1 MAIELPDHLSRVL
14 QNGQR
19 LRQQGYRGR
28 FAPTP
33 SGPLHLGNVRTAL
46 LSWLHARVN
55 NGQWL
60 LRVDDLDTPRIRSGA
75 IESVLQ
81 DLRWLGLH
89 WDGPL
94 VLQSRRRGLYGSFLS
109 SLRKQG
115 YLYPCRCSR
124 RQLDGASIYPGTCR
138 RLPQDWGL
146 RNARLPAWRLRV
158 AEPFSAQVGD
168 VVLRRADGVIAYH
181 MATSIDELAMG
192 ISEVVRGQD
201 LVSVCAAQIAVMSS
215 LGMASPRYG
224 HVPLLCDSSGQKL
237 SKRDHAAGLSSLR
250 DRGEA
255 AAQVIGQ
262 LAASLGLVSPTNAI
276 SAEELLEEL
285 RNRQDKLTSLIV
297 GADSSGKVRDQ
308 SREKASN

>member
-1 MAIELPDHLSRVL
+1 MAIQLPDHLSQVL
-14 QNGQR
+14 QNGQG

-46 LSWLHARVN
+46 LSWLRARLS

-60 LRVDDLDTPRIRSGA
+60 LRVDDLDTPRIRPGA
-75 IESVLQ
+75 IESVPQ
-81 DLRWLGLH
+81 DLRWLGLN

-109 SLRKQG
+109 TFRRQG

-124 RQLDGASIYPGTCR
+124 RQLDGATIYPGTCR
-138 RLPQDWGL
+138 WLPQDWGL
-146 RNARLPAWRLRV
+146 RDARLPAWRLRV
-158 AEPFSAQVGD
+158 AEPFDSVVGD
-168 VVLRRADGVIAYH
+168 VILRRADGVVAYH
-181 MATSIDELAMG
+181 LATSIDELALG
-192 ISEVVRGQD
+192 INEVVRGQD
-201 LVSVCAAQIAVMSS
+201 LVSVCSAQNAVIAS

-224 HVPLLCDSSGQKL
+224 YVPLLCDSSGQKL
-237 SKRDHAAGLSSLR
+237 SKRDHATGLSSLR

-262 LAASLGLVSPTNAI
+262 LAASLGLVSSTCAI

-285 RNRQDKLTSLIV
+285 RVREDKLTSLIL
-297 GADSSGKVRDQ
+297 GSDSSGKVRDH
-308 SREKASN
+308 N

>member
-1 MAIELPDHLSRVL
+1 MAIQLPDHLSQVL
-14 QNGQR
+14 QNGQG

-46 LSWLHARVN
+46 LSWLRARLC

-60 LRVDDLDTPRIRSGA
+60 LRVDDLDTPRIRPGA

-81 DLRWLGLH
+81 DLRWLGLN

-109 SLRKQG
+109 TFRRQG

-124 RQLDGASIYPGTCR
+124 RQLDGATIYPGTCR
-138 RLPQDWGL
+138 WLPQDWGL
-146 RNARLPAWRLRV
+146 RDARLPAWRLRV
-158 AEPFSAQVGD
+158 AEPFDSVVGD
-168 VVLRRADGVIAYH
+168 VILRRADGVIAYH
-181 MATSIDELAMG
+181 LATSIDDLALG
-192 ISEVVRGQD
+192 INEVVRGQD
-201 LVSVCAAQIAVMSS
+201 LVSVCSAQNAVIAS

-224 HVPLLCDSSGQKL
+224 YVPLLCDSSGQKL
-237 SKRDHAAGLSSLR
+237 SKRDHATGLSSLR

-262 LAASLGLVSPTNAI
+262 LAASLGLVSSKCAI

-285 RNRQDKLTSLIV
+285 RVREDKLTSLIV
-297 GADSSGKVRDQ
+297 GADSSGKVRDH
-308 SREKASN
+308 N

>member
-1 MAIELPDHLSRVL
+1 MAIQLPDHLSQVL
-14 QNGQR
+14 QNGQG

-46 LSWLHARVN
+46 LSWLRARLC

-60 LRVDDLDTPRIRSGA
+60 LRVDDLDTPRIRPGA

-81 DLRWLGLH
+81 DLRWLGLN

-109 SLRKQG
+109 TFRRQG

-124 RQLDGASIYPGTCR
+124 RQLDGATIYPGTCR
-138 RLPQDWGL
+138 WLPQDWGL
-146 RNARLPAWRLRV
+146 RDARLPAWRLRV
-158 AEPFSAQVGD
+158 AEPFDTVVGD
-168 VVLRRADGVIAYH
+168 VILRRADGVIAYH
-181 MATSIDELAMG
+181 LATSIDELALG
-192 ISEVVRGQD
+192 INEVVRGQD
-201 LVSVCAAQIAVMSS
+201 LVSVCSAQNAVIAS

-237 SKRDHAAGLSSLR
+237 SKRDHATGLSSLR

-262 LAASLGLVSPTNAI
+262 LAASLGLVSSKCAI

-285 RNRQDKLTSLIV
+285 RVREDKLTSLIV
-297 GADSSGKVRDQ
+297 GADSSGKVRDH
-308 SREKASN
+308 N

>member
-1 MAIELPDHLSRVL
+1 MAIQLPDHLSQVL

-46 LSWLHARVN
+46 LSWLRARLC

-60 LRVDDLDTPRIRSGA
+60 LRVDDLDTPRIRPGA

-81 DLRWLGLH
+81 DLRWLGLN

-109 SLRKQG
+109 TFRRQG

-124 RQLDGASIYPGTCR
+124 RQLDGATIYPGTCR
-138 RLPQDWGL
+138 WLPQDWGL
-146 RNARLPAWRLRV
+146 RDARLPAWRLRV
-158 AEPFSAQVGD
+158 AEPFDSVVGD
-168 VVLRRADGVIAYH
+168 VILRRADGVVAYH
-181 MATSIDELAMG
+181 LATSIDELALG
-192 ISEVVRGQD
+192 INEVVRGQD
-201 LVSVCAAQIAVMSS
+201 LVSVCAAQRAVITS

-224 HVPLLCDSSGQKL
+224 HVPLLLDTAGQKL
-237 SKRDHAAGLSSLR
+237 SKRDHATGLSSLR

-262 LAASLGLVSPTNAI
+262 LAESLGLMSSTCAI

-285 RNRQDKLTSLIV
+285 RVREDKLTSLIV
-297 GADSSGKVRDQ
+297 GADSSGKVRDH
-308 SREKASN
+308 N

>member
-1 MAIELPDHLSRVL
+1 MAIQLPDHLSQVL
-14 QNGQR
+14 QNGQG

-46 LSWLHARVN
+46 LSWLRARLC

-60 LRVDDLDTPRIRSGA
+60 LRVDDLDTPRIRPGA

-81 DLRWLGLH
+81 DLRWLGLN

-109 SLRKQG
+109 TFRRQG

-124 RQLDGASIYPGTCR
+124 RQLDGATIYPGTCR
-138 RLPQDWGL
+138 WLPQDWGL
-146 RNARLPAWRLRV
+146 RDARLPAWRLRV
-158 AEPFSAQVGD
+158 AEPFDSVVGD
-168 VVLRRADGVIAYH
+168 VILRRADGVIAYH
-181 MATSIDELAMG
+181 LATSIDELALG
-192 ISEVVRGQD
+192 INEVVRGQD
-201 LVSVCAAQIAVMSS
+201 LVSVCSAQNAVIAS

-237 SKRDHAAGLSSLR
+237 SKRDHATGLSSLR

-262 LAASLGLVSPTNAI
+262 LAASLGLMSSMCAI

-285 RNRQDKLTSLIV
+285 RVREDKLTSLIV
-297 GADSSGKVRDQ
+297 GADSSGKVRDY
-308 SREKASN
+308 S

>member
-1 MAIELPDHLSRVL
+1 MAIQLPDHLSQVL
-14 QNGQR
+14 QNGQG
-19 LRQQGYRGR
+19 LRQLGYRGR

-46 LSWLHARVN
+46 LSWLRARLC

-60 LRVDDLDTPRIRSGA
+60 LRVDDLDTPRIRPGA

-81 DLRWLGLH
+81 DLRWLGLN

-109 SLRKQG
+109 TFRRQG

-124 RQLDGASIYPGTCR
+124 RQLDGATIYPGTCR
-138 RLPQDWGL
+138 WLPQDWGL
-146 RNARLPAWRLRV
+146 RDARLPAWRLRV
-158 AEPFSAQVGD
+158 AEPFDSVVGD
-168 VVLRRADGVIAYH
+168 VILRRADGVIAYH
-181 MATSIDELAMG
+181 LATSIDELALG
-192 ISEVVRGQD
+192 INEVVRGQD
-201 LVSVCAAQIAVMSS
+201 LVSVCSAQNAVIAS

-237 SKRDHAAGLSSLR
+237 SKRDHATGLSSLR

-262 LAASLGLVSPTNAI
+262 LAASLGLVSSTCAI

-285 RNRQDKLTSLIV
+285 RVREDKLTSLIV
-297 GADSSGKVRDQ
+297 GADSSGKVRDH
-308 SREKASN
+308 N

>member
-1 MAIELPDHLSRVL
+1 
-14 QNGQR
+14 
-19 LRQQGYRGR
+19 
-28 FAPTP
+28 
-33 SGPLHLGNVRTAL
+33 
-46 LSWLHARVN
+46 
-55 NGQWL
+55 
-60 LRVDDLDTPRIRSGA
+60 
-75 IESVLQ
+75 
-81 DLRWLGLH
+81 
-89 WDGPL
+89 
-94 VLQSRRRGLYGSFLS
+94 
-109 SLRKQG
+109 LRKQG

-124 RQLDGASIYPGTCR
+124 RQLDGETIYPGTCR
-138 RLPQDWGL
+138 RLDQDWGL
-146 RNARLPAWRLRV
+146 RDARLPAWRLRV
-158 AEPFSAQVGD
+158 AEPFAKKVGD
-168 VVLRRADGVIAYH
+168 VILRRTDGVIAYH
-181 MATSIDELAMG
+181 LATSIDELALG
-192 ISEVVRGQD
+192 INEVVRGQD
-201 LVSVCAAQIAVMSS
+201 LVSVCAAQSAVITS

-308 SREKASN
+308 SRKKASN

>member
-1 MAIELPDHLSRVL
+1 MAIQLPDHLSQVL
-14 QNGQR
+14 QNGQG

-46 LSWLHARVN
+46 LSWLRARLS

-60 LRVDDLDTPRIRSGA
+60 LRVDDLDTPRIRPGA

-81 DLRWLGLH
+81 DLRWLGLN

-109 SLRKQG
+109 TFRRQG

-124 RQLDGASIYPGTCR
+124 RQLDGATIYPGTCR
-138 RLPQDWGL
+138 WLPQDWGL
-146 RNARLPAWRLRV
+146 RDARLPAWRLRV
-158 AEPFSAQVGD
+158 AEPFDTVVGD
-168 VVLRRADGVIAYH
+168 VILRRADGVIAYH
-181 MATSIDELAMG
+181 LATSIDELALG
-192 ISEVVRGQD
+192 INEVVRGQD
-201 LVSVCAAQIAVMSS
+201 LVSVCSAQNAVIAS

-224 HVPLLCDSSGQKL
+224 YVPLLCDSSGQKL
-237 SKRDHAAGLSSLR
+237 SKRDHATGLSSLR

-262 LAASLGLVSPTNAI
+262 LAASLGLVSSKCAI

-285 RNRQDKLTSLIV
+285 RVREDKLTSLIV
-297 GADSSGKVRDQ
+297 GADSSGKVRDH
-308 SREKASN
+308 N

>member
-1 MAIELPDHLSRVL
+1 MAFELPDHLSRVL

-124 RQLDGASIYPGTCR
+124 RQLDGASIYPGTCG
-138 RLPQDWGL
+138 RLQQDWGL

-215 LGMASPRYG
+215 LGMASPRYL
-224 HVPLLCDSSGQKL
+224 HVPLLCDPSGQKL
-237 SKRDHAAGLSSLR
+237 SKREQATGVRSLR
-250 DRGEA
+250 DRGDT
-255 AAQVIGQ
+255 AAQLIGQ
-262 LAASLGLVSPTNAI
+262 LASSLGLVPPEHAI

-285 RNRQDKLTSLIV
+285 RERQDKLTSLIV
-297 GADSSGKVRDQ
+297 GADSSGKVRD
-308 SREKASN
+308 RN

>member
-1 MAIELPDHLSRVL
+1 MAIQLPDHLSQVL
-14 QNGQR
+14 QNGQG

-46 LSWLHARVN
+46 LSWLRARLC

-60 LRVDDLDTPRIRSGA
+60 LRVDDLDTPRIRPGA

-81 DLRWLGLH
+81 DLRWLGLN

-109 SLRKQG
+109 TFRRQG

-124 RQLDGASIYPGTCR
+124 RQLDGATIYPGTCR
-138 RLPQDWGL
+138 WLPQDWGL
-146 RNARLPAWRLRV
+146 RDARLPAWRLRV
-158 AEPFSAQVGD
+158 AEPFDSVVGD
-168 VVLRRADGVIAYH
+168 VILRRADGVVAYH
-181 MATSIDELAMG
+181 LATSIDELALG
-192 ISEVVRGQD
+192 INEVVRGQD
-201 LVSVCAAQIAVMSS
+201 LVSVCSAQNAVIAS

-237 SKRDHAAGLSSLR
+237 SKRDHATGLSSLR

-262 LAASLGLVSPTNAI
+262 LAASLGLMSSMCAI

-285 RNRQDKLTSLIV
+285 RVREDKLTSLIV
-297 GADSSGKVRDQ
+297 GADSSGKVRDH
-308 SREKASN
+308 N

>member
-158 AEPFSAQVGD
+158 AEPFCAQVGD

-181 MATSIDELAMG
+181 LATSIDELALG
-192 ISEVVRGQD
+192 INEVVRGQD
-201 LVSVCAAQIAVMSS
+201 LEAVWAAQSAVITS
-215 LGMASPRYG
+215 LGMTSPRYG
-224 HVPLLCDSSGQKL
+224 HVPLLCDSSGEKL
-237 SKRDHAAGLSSLR
+237 SKRAHATGLSSLR

-255 AAQVIGQ
+255 SAQVIGR
-262 LAASLGLVSPTNAI
+262 LATSLGLVSPATAI

-285 RNRQDKLTSLIV
+285 RERQGQFNALIV
-297 GADSSGKVRDQ
+297 GANSSGKVRDHNGK
-308 SREKASN
+308 KASN

>member
-1 MAIELPDHLSRVL
+1 MAIQLPDHLSQVL
-14 QNGQR
+14 QNGQG

-46 LSWLHARVN
+46 LSWLRARLC

-60 LRVDDLDTPRIRSGA
+60 LRVDDLDTPRIRPGA

-81 DLRWLGLH
+81 DLRWLGLN

-109 SLRKQG
+109 TFRRQG

-124 RQLDGASIYPGTCR
+124 RQLDGATIYPGTCR
-138 RLPQDWGL
+138 WLPQDWGL
-146 RNARLPAWRLRV
+146 RDARLPAWRLRV
-158 AEPFSAQVGD
+158 AEPFDSVVGD
-168 VVLRRADGVIAYH
+168 VILRRADGVIAYH
-181 MATSIDELAMG
+181 LATSIDELALG
-192 ISEVVRGQD
+192 INEVVRGQD
-201 LVSVCAAQIAVMSS
+201 LVSVCSAQNAVIAS

-237 SKRDHAAGLSSLR
+237 SKRDHATGLSSLR

-262 LAASLGLVSPTNAI
+262 LAASLGLMSSTCAS

-285 RNRQDKLTSLIV
+285 RVREDKLTSLIV
-297 GADSSGKVRDQ
+297 VADSSGKVRD
-308 SREKASN
+308 RN

>member
-1 MAIELPDHLSRVL
+1 MAIQLPDHLSQVL
-14 QNGQR
+14 QNGQG

-46 LSWLHARVN
+46 LSWLRARLC

-60 LRVDDLDTPRIRSGA
+60 LRVDDLDTPRIRPGA

-81 DLRWLGLH
+81 DLRWLGLN

-109 SLRKQG
+109 TFRRQG

-124 RQLDGASIYPGTCR
+124 RQLDGATIYPGTCR
-138 RLPQDWGL
+138 WLPQDWGL
-146 RNARLPAWRLRV
+146 RDARLPAWRLRV
-158 AEPFSAQVGD
+158 AEPFDSVVGD
-168 VVLRRADGVIAYH
+168 VILRRADGVIAYH
-181 MATSIDELAMG
+181 LATSIDELALG
-192 ISEVVRGQD
+192 INEVVRGQD
-201 LVSVCAAQIAVMSS
+201 LVSVCSAQNAVIAS

-237 SKRDHAAGLSSLR
+237 SKRDHATGLSSLR

-262 LAASLGLVSPTNAI
+262 LAASLGLVSSTCAI

-285 RNRQDKLTSLIV
+285 RVREDKLTSLIV
-297 GADSSGKVRDQ
+297 GADSSGKVRDH
-308 SREKASN
+308 N

>member
-1 MAIELPDHLSRVL
+1 MAIQLPDHLSQVL

-46 LSWLHARVN
+46 LSWLRARLS

-60 LRVDDLDTPRIRSGA
+60 LRVDDLDTPRIRPGA

-81 DLRWLGLH
+81 DLRWLGLN

-109 SLRKQG
+109 TFRRQG

-124 RQLDGASIYPGTCR
+124 RELGGATIYPGTCS
-138 RLPQDWGL
+138 RLDQDWGL
-146 RNARLPAWRLRV
+146 RDARLPAWRLRV
-158 AEPFSAQVGD
+158 AEPFDTVVGD

-181 MATSIDELAMG
+181 LATSIDELALG
-192 ISEVVRGQD
+192 INEVVRGQD
-201 LVSVCAAQIAVMSS
+201 LVSVCAAQRAVITS
-215 LGMASPRYG
+215 LGMASPRYW
-224 HVPLLCDSSGQKL
+224 HVPLLFDASGQKL
-237 SKRDHAAGLSSLR
+237 SKRDHATGLSSLR
-250 DRGEA
+250 DRGEV

-262 LAASLGLVSPTNAI
+262 LAATLGLVSPACAI

-285 RNRQDKLTSLIV
+285 RVREDKLTSFI
-297 GADSSGKVRDQ
+297 GGTDSSGKVRDY
-308 SREKASN
+308 S

>member
-1 MAIELPDHLSRVL
+1 MAIQLPDHLSQVL
-14 QNGQR
+14 QNGQG

-46 LSWLHARVN
+46 LSWLRARLC

-60 LRVDDLDTPRIRSGA
+60 LRVDDLDTPRIRPGA

-81 DLRWLGLH
+81 DLRWLGLN

-109 SLRKQG
+109 TFRRQG

-124 RQLDGASIYPGTCR
+124 RQLDGATIYPGTCR
-138 RLPQDWGL
+138 WLPQDWGL
-146 RNARLPAWRLRV
+146 RDARLPAWRLRV
-158 AEPFSAQVGD
+158 AEPFDSVVGD
-168 VVLRRADGVIAYH
+168 VILRRADGVVAYH
-181 MATSIDELAMG
+181 LATSIDELALG
-192 ISEVVRGQD
+192 INEVVRGQD
-201 LVSVCAAQIAVMSS
+201 LVSVCSAQNAVIAS

-237 SKRDHAAGLSSLR
+237 SKRDHATGLSSLR

-262 LAASLGLVSPTNAI
+262 LAASLGLVSSTSAI

-285 RNRQDKLTSLIV
+285 RVREDKLTSLIV
-297 GADSSGKVRDQ
+297 GADSSGKVRDH
-308 SREKASN
+308 N

>member
-1 MAIELPDHLSRVL
+1 MAIQLPDHLSQVL

-46 LSWLHARVN
+46 LSWLRARLS

-60 LRVDDLDTPRIRSGA
+60 LRVDDLDTPRIRPGA

-81 DLRWLGLH
+81 DLRWLGLN

-109 SLRKQG
+109 TFRRQG

-124 RQLDGASIYPGTCR
+124 RELGGATIYPGTCS
-138 RLPQDWGL
+138 RLDQDWGL
-146 RNARLPAWRLRV
+146 RDARLPAWRLRV
-158 AEPFSAQVGD
+158 AEPFDTVVGD

-181 MATSIDELAMG
+181 LATSIDELALG
-192 ISEVVRGQD
+192 INEVVRGQD
-201 LVSVCAAQIAVMSS
+201 LVSVCAAQRAVTTS

-224 HVPLLCDSSGQKL
+224 HVPLLFDASGQKL
-237 SKRDHAAGLSSLR
+237 SKRDHATGLSSLR
-250 DRGEA
+250 DRGEV

-262 LAASLGLVSPTNAI
+262 LAATLGLVSPACAI

-285 RNRQDKLTSLIV
+285 RVREDKLTSFIV
-297 GADSSGKVRDQ
+297 GADSSGKVRDY
-308 SREKASN
+308 S

>member
-1 MAIELPDHLSRVL
+1 MVIQLPDHLSQVL
-14 QNGQR
+14 QNGQG

-46 LSWLHARVN
+46 LSWLRARLC

-60 LRVDDLDTPRIRSGA
+60 LRVDDLDTPRIRPGA

-81 DLRWLGLH
+81 DLRWLGLN

-109 SLRKQG
+109 TFRRQG

-124 RQLDGASIYPGTCR
+124 RQLDGATIYPGTCR
-138 RLPQDWGL
+138 WLPQDWGL
-146 RNARLPAWRLRV
+146 RDARLPAWRLRV
-158 AEPFSAQVGD
+158 AEPFDSVVGD
-168 VVLRRADGVIAYH
+168 VILRRADGVVAYH
-181 MATSIDELAMG
+181 LATSIDELALG
-192 ISEVVRGQD
+192 INEVVRGQD
-201 LVSVCAAQIAVMSS
+201 LVSVCSAQNAVIAS

-224 HVPLLCDSSGQKL
+224 YVPLLCDSSGQKL
-237 SKRDHAAGLSSLR
+237 SKRDHATGLSSLR

-262 LAASLGLVSPTNAI
+262 LAASLGLVSSTCAI

-285 RNRQDKLTSLIV
+285 RVREDKLTSLIV
-297 GADSSGKVRDQ
+297 GADSSGKVRDH
-308 SREKASN
+308 N

>member
-1 MAIELPDHLSRVL
+1 MAVKLPDHLNHVL
-14 QNGQR
+14 QNGQGLSQR
-19 LRQQGYRGR
+19 GYRGR

-46 LSWLHARVN
+46 LSWLRARLN

-60 LRVDDLDTPRIRSGA
+60 LRVDDLDTPRIRTGA
-75 IESVLQ
+75 IESVLH
-81 DLRWLGLH
+81 DLRWLGLN

-109 SLRKQG
+109 TFRRQG

-124 RQLDGASIYPGTCR
+124 RELGGATIYPGTCS
-138 RLPQDWGL
+138 RLAQDWGL
-146 RNARLPAWRLRV
+146 RDARLPAWRLRV
-158 AEPFSAQVGD
+158 AEPFDTVVGD

-181 MATSIDELAMG
+181 LATSIDELALG
-192 ISEVVRGQD
+192 INEVVRGQD
-201 LVSVCAAQIAVMSS
+201 LVSVCAAQRAVITS

-224 HVPLLCDSSGQKL
+224 HVPLLFDASGQKL
-237 SKRDHAAGLSSLR
+237 SKRDHATGLSSLR
-250 DRGEA
+250 DRGEV

-262 LAASLGLVSPTNAI
+262 LAATLGLVSPACAI

-285 RNRQDKLTSLIV
+285 RVREDKLTSFI
-297 GADSSGKVRDQ
+297 GGTDSSGKFRD
-308 SREKASN
+308 

>member
-1 MAIELPDHLSRVL
+1 MAIKLPDHLRQVL
-14 QNGQR
+14 QIGQGLSQR
-19 LRQQGYRGR
+19 GYRGR

-46 LSWLHARVN
+46 LSWLHARLN

-81 DLRWLGLH
+81 DLRWLGLN
-89 WDGPL
+89 WDEPV
-94 VLQSRRRGLYGSFLS
+94 VLQSRRRGMYGSFLS
-109 SLRKQG
+109 TLRKQG

-124 RQLDGASIYPGTCR
+124 RQLDGAAIYPGTCR
-138 RLPQDWGL
+138 RLHQDWGL
-146 RNARLPAWRLRV
+146 KDARLPAWRLRV
-158 AEPFSAQVGD
+158 VEPFATDVGD

-181 MATSIDELAMG
+181 LATSIDELALG
-192 ISEVVRGQD
+192 INEVVRGQD
-201 LVSVCAAQIAVMSS
+201 LVSVCAAQRAVITS

-224 HVPLLCDSSGQKL
+224 HVPLLLDASGQKL
-237 SKRDHAAGLSSLR
+237 SKRDHATGLSSLR
-250 DRGEA
+250 DRGEV

-262 LAASLGLVSPTNAI
+262 LAATLGLVSPACAI

-285 RNRQDKLTSLIV
+285 RVREDKLTSLI
-297 GADSSGKVRDQ
+297 GGTDSSGKVRDY
-308 SREKASN
+308 S

>member
-1 MAIELPDHLSRVL
+1 MQLPDHLSQVL
-14 QNGQR
+14 QNGQG

-46 LSWLHARVN
+46 LSWLRARLC

-60 LRVDDLDTPRIRSGA
+60 LRVDDLDTPRIRPGA

-81 DLRWLGLH
+81 DLRWLGLN

-109 SLRKQG
+109 TFRRQG

-124 RQLDGASIYPGTCR
+124 RQLDGATIYPGTCR
-138 RLPQDWGL
+138 WLPQDWGL
-146 RNARLPAWRLRV
+146 RDARLPAWRLRV
-158 AEPFSAQVGD
+158 AEPFDSVVGD
-168 VVLRRADGVIAYH
+168 VILLRADGVIAYH
-181 MATSIDELAMG
+181 LATSIDELALG
-192 ISEVVRGQD
+192 INEVVRGQD
-201 LVSVCAAQIAVMSS
+201 LVSVCSAQNAVIAS

-237 SKRDHAAGLSSLR
+237 SKRDHATGLSSLR

-262 LAASLGLVSPTNAI
+262 LAASLGLMSSTCAI

-285 RNRQDKLTSLIV
+285 RVREDKLTSLIV
-297 GADSSGKVRDQ
+297 GADSSGKVRDH
-308 SREKASN
+308 N

>member
-1 MAIELPDHLSRVL
+1 MAIQLPDHLSQVL
-14 QNGQR
+14 QNGQG

-46 LSWLHARVN
+46 LSWLRARLC

-60 LRVDDLDTPRIRSGA
+60 LRVDDLDTPRIRPGA

-81 DLRWLGLH
+81 DLRWLGLN

-109 SLRKQG
+109 TFRRQG

-124 RQLDGASIYPGTCR
+124 RQLDGATIYPGTCR
-138 RLPQDWGL
+138 WLPQDWGL
-146 RNARLPAWRLRV
+146 RDARLPAWRLRV
-158 AEPFSAQVGD
+158 AEPFDSVVGD
-168 VVLRRADGVIAYH
+168 VILLRADGVIAYH
-181 MATSIDELAMG
+181 LATSIDELALG
-192 ISEVVRGQD
+192 INEVVRGQD
-201 LVSVCAAQIAVMSS
+201 LVSVCSAQNAVIAS

-237 SKRDHAAGLSSLR
+237 SKRDHATGLSSLR

-262 LAASLGLVSPTNAI
+262 LAASLGLMSSTCAI

-285 RNRQDKLTSLIV
+285 RVREDKLTSLIV
-297 GADSSGKVRDQ
+297 GADSSGKVRDH
-308 SREKASN
+308 N

>member
-1 MAIELPDHLSRVL
+1 MAIQLPDHLSQVL
-14 QNGQR
+14 QNGQG

-46 LSWLHARVN
+46 LSWLRARLC

-60 LRVDDLDTPRIRSGA
+60 LRVDDLDTPRIRPGA

-81 DLRWLGLH
+81 DLRWLGLN

-109 SLRKQG
+109 TFRRQG

-124 RQLDGASIYPGTCR
+124 RQLDGATIYPGTCR
-138 RLPQDWGL
+138 WLPQDWGL
-146 RNARLPAWRLRV
+146 RDARLPAWRLRV
-158 AEPFSAQVGD
+158 AEPFDSVVGD
-168 VVLRRADGVIAYH
+168 VILRRADGVIAYH
-181 MATSIDELAMG
+181 LATSIDELALG
-192 ISEVVRGQD
+192 INEVVRGQD
-201 LVSVCAAQIAVMSS
+201 LVSVCSAQNAVIAS

-237 SKRDHAAGLSSLR
+237 SKRDHATGLSSLR

-262 LAASLGLVSPTNAI
+262 LAASLGLMSSTCAI

-285 RNRQDKLTSLIV
+285 RVREDKLTSLMV
-297 GADSSGKVRDQ
+297 GADSSGKVRDY
-308 SREKASN
+308 S

>member
-1 MAIELPDHLSRVL
+1 MAIQLPDHLSQVL
-14 QNGQR
+14 QNGQG

-46 LSWLHARVN
+46 LSWLRARLC

-60 LRVDDLDTPRIRSGA
+60 LRVDDLDTPRIRPGA

-81 DLRWLGLH
+81 DLRWLGLN

-109 SLRKQG
+109 TFRRQG

-124 RQLDGASIYPGTCR
+124 RQLDGATIYPGTCR
-138 RLPQDWGL
+138 WLPQDWGL
-146 RNARLPAWRLRV
+146 RDARLPAWRLRV
-158 AEPFSAQVGD
+158 AEPFDTVVGD
-168 VVLRRADGVIAYH
+168 VILRRADGVIAYH
-181 MATSIDELAMG
+181 LATSIDDLALG
-192 ISEVVRGQD
+192 INEVVRGQD
-201 LVSVCAAQIAVMSS
+201 LVSVCSAQNAVIAS

-237 SKRDHAAGLSSLR
+237 SKRDHATGLSSLR

-262 LAASLGLVSPTNAI
+262 LAASLGLMSSTCAI

-285 RNRQDKLTSLIV
+285 RVREDKLTSLIV
-297 GADSSGKVRDQ
+297 GADSSGKVRDH
-308 SREKASN
+308 N

>member
-1 MAIELPDHLSRVL
+1 MAIQLPDHLSQVL
-14 QNGQR
+14 QNGQG

-46 LSWLHARVN
+46 LSWLRARLS

-60 LRVDDLDTPRIRSGA
+60 LRVDDLDTPRIRPGA

-81 DLRWLGLH
+81 DLRWLGLN

-109 SLRKQG
+109 TFRRQG

-124 RQLDGASIYPGTCR
+124 RQLDGATIYPGTCR
-138 RLPQDWGL
+138 WLPQDWGL
-146 RNARLPAWRLRV
+146 RDARLPAWRLRV
-158 AEPFSAQVGD
+158 AEPFDSVVGD
-168 VVLRRADGVIAYH
+168 VILRRADGVVAYH
-181 MATSIDELAMG
+181 LATSIDELALG
-192 ISEVVRGQD
+192 INEVVRGQD
-201 LVSVCAAQIAVMSS
+201 LVSVCSAQNAVIAS

-224 HVPLLCDSSGQKL
+224 YVPLLCDSSGQKL
-237 SKRDHAAGLSSLR
+237 SKRDHATGLSSLR

-262 LAASLGLVSPTNAI
+262 LAASLGLVSSTCAI

-285 RNRQDKLTSLIV
+285 RVREDKLTSLIV
-297 GADSSGKVRDQ
+297 GADSSGKVRDH
-308 SREKASN
+308 N